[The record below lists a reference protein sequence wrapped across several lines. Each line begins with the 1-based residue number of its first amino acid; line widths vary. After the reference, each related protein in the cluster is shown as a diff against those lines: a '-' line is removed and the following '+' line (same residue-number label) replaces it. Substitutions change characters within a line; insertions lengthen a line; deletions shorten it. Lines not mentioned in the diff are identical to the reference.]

1 MREKARA
8 AALSFWRYF
17 HEVRTKNLKAFLLG
31 ARRAGVC
38 ILALVVL
45 LSGVSIPAYADFGGT
60 DSTNLANLTT
70 YTRSIWDY
78 IRVTLQNH
86 LSNIYSRL
94 GTMVTH
100 LQSIANNTSASSS
113 RLLDISNRLTELYN
127 LLVSRSSSAG
137 PSFSPD
143 ARPLPFYGPIRD
155 GTYYITS
162 EGYLVL
168 NEQPLTNSVGGYGQ
182 HWLFTG
188 SLSGKGK
195 LRFRLPVVPP
205 AGVPVTV
212 NLYIGRVGSREG
224 IPTSFEFSLEEPIVP
239 SDYEVYPSMVRVMGN
254 AAMFSGSSRLLGNWY
269 SYTFTPSREFESF
282 SCIALTGNFSGSGTL
297 YFSASIVV
305 GSGSESQGIYDDV
318 DDKFQESVNP
328 GQDEANQQLQDSVGQ
343 LEDFDNSVFTDVSQY
358 TSQLD
363 FGLGDWSEAAAG
375 ISYIG
380 SIFMLVWDNSP
391 TQVIVLS
398 LMVGLCLLILGRGPR
413 VAGEVRRHEER
424 ASRRKKG
431 G

>member
-8 AALSFWRYF
+8 AALFFWRSF
-17 HEVRTKNLKAFLLG
+17 HEVRFKNFKTFLLG

-38 ILALVVL
+38 VLALVVL
-45 LSGVSIPAYADFGGT
+45 LSGLSIPAYAEFGGT

-78 IRVTLQNH
+78 IRVTLQSH

-100 LQSIANNTSASSS
+100 LQSIANDASASAS
-113 RLLDISNRLTELYN
+113 RLLDISNRLTSLSNSLLSRLDAIIDSLGSSSYGSYA
-127 LLVSRSSSAG
+127 LAVGDSPFTSGFDGWDYCLVSPDSGGSDFSAVRG
-137 PSFSPD
+137 DGSTWTFPSGSVGDFWRIIWSYDWSPPSD
-143 ARPLPFYGPIRD
+143 LFPYLAS
-155 GTYYITS
+155 GTYYRVSFDFYGTF
-162 EGYLVL
+162 E
-168 NEQPLTNSVGGYGQ
+168 SVGNIPGLVKDSLSWSTVAGHTTVTYLLYFDVIQ
-182 HWLFTG
+182 NISTFSINLNG
-188 SLSGKGK
+188 SLAPGPCS
-195 LRFRLPVVPP
+195 FSIVAVDS
-205 AGVPVTV
+205 AGV
-212 NLYIGRVGSREG
+212 
-224 IPTSFEFSLEEPIVP
+224 
-239 SDYEVYPSMVRVMGN
+239 D
-254 AAMFSGSSRLLGNWY
+254 AAYSG
-269 SYTFTPSREFESF
+269 
-282 SCIALTGNFSGSGTL
+282 A
-297 YFSASIVV
+297 
-305 GSGSESQGIYDDV
+305 
-318 DDKFQESVNP
+318 VNP
-328 GQDEANQQLQDSVGQ
+328 GQDAANQQLQDNVGQ
-343 LEDFDNSVFTDVSQY
+343 LENFDNKIFTDVSDY

-380 SIFMLVWDNSP
+380 SIFMLIWDNSP

>member
-17 HEVRTKNLKAFLLG
+17 HEVCTKNLKAFLLG

-38 ILALVVL
+38 VLALVVL

-70 YTRSIWDY
+70 YTKSIWDY
-78 IRVTLQNH
+78 VRVTLQSH

-100 LQSIANNTSASSS
+100 LQSIANDASASAS
-113 RLLDISNRLTELYN
+113 RLLDISNR
-127 LLVSRSSSAG
+127 
-137 PSFSPD
+137 
-143 ARPLPFYGPIRD
+143 
-155 GTYYITS
+155 IT
-162 EGYLVL
+162 V
-168 NEQPLTNSVGGYGQ
+168 LTNGVFSRLDSILEAIGGVSPQ
-182 HWLFTG
+182 IVLD
-188 SLSGKGK
+188 
-195 LRFRLPVVPP
+195 
-205 AGVPVTV
+205 
-212 NLYIGRVGSREG
+212 
-224 IPTSFEFSLEEPIVP
+224 EPFV
-239 SDYEVYPSMVRVMGN
+239 
-254 AAMFSGSSRLLGNWY
+254 FSSRTFDTFLYY
-269 SYTFTPSREFESF
+269 SNGW
-282 SCIALTGNFSGSGTL
+282 LTGTFNSSNYFVDS
-297 YFSASIVV
+297 FSASSVKSMQWNSRPVTDGVAPVLMSGVPYFFELVFPGSYSGDLSNISCTV
-305 GSGSESQGIYDDV
+305 GSTEVVAQNATISLSDTKGSESSVGYQCV
-318 DDKFQESVNP
+318 LSFMFTPDKTLALDSFYFWLGGNLSFTVVPGGYVRASVVRAPDSFVVNQAVNP
-328 GQDEANQQLQDSVGQ
+328 GQDEVNQQFQDSVGQ
-343 LEDFDNSVFTDVSQY
+343 LEDFDNKIFTDVSDY

-380 SIFMLVWDNSP
+380 SIFMLIWDNSP

-424 ASRRKKG
+424 VSRRKKG